1 MTTKPDKFDFV
12 MANIQADI
20 LINYAEVI
28 MSLTK
33 ENSTVVLSGILT
45 KEIDQVTEKFRNLAP
60 QSDTSFSQRE
70 MGEWSAL
77 KINK

>member
-1 MTTKPDKFDFV
+1 

-33 ENSTVVLSGILT
+33 EHYIIVLSGILT
-45 KEIDQVTEKFRNLAP
+45 KEINQVTEKFRYLAAN
-60 QSDTSFSQRE
+60 SEASFSQKE